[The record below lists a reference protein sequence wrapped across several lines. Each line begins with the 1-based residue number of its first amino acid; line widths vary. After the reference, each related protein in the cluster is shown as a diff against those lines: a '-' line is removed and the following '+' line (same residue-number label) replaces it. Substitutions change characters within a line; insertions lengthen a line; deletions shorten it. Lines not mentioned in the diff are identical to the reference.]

1 MTFIV
6 MLAILSVPFLAI
18 WILAL
23 RGAARPG
30 GKGDTLCMV
39 PDARVIEPQYSGAEA
54 EKAANYSACFTSVD
68 RELYGVDCCAPDVG
82 LSISDLSIGR
92 MRVGDDPF

>member
-1 MTFIV
+1 
-6 MLAILSVPFLAI
+6 MLVAVWVIFSLPFFAILA
-18 WILAL
+18 LAL
-23 RGAARPG
+23 RGSARAE
-30 GKGDTLCMV
+30 GKGNTLCMV

-92 MRVGDDPF
+92 MRVGNDPF

>member
-1 MTFIV
+1 MILFLKWRRRSSYVAPRVCGAEIGMTFIV

-68 RELYGVDCCAPDVG
+68 RELYGV
-82 LSISDLSIGR
+82 
-92 MRVGDDPF
+92 